1 VNGGRSR
8 LKTLA
13 PDDHGHGLRSE
24 IQTLRSRRCDPDVT
38 IQTVRSTVSLTSWQS
53 DRAMCSEVA
62 AVVAAVQWP
71 WGFSAPWGSSKAIDI
86 LRHSVAG
93 R

>member
-1 VNGGRSR
+1 MNREV
-8 LKTLA
+8 
-13 PDDHGHGLRSE
+13 E
-24 IQTLRSRRCDPDVT
+24 FRRCDSEVT
-38 IQTVRSTVSLTSWQS
+38 IQTFRSTVSLTPWQS

-71 WGFSAPWGSSKAIDI
+71 WGFSAPWGSSKAIGI
-86 LRHSVAG
+86 LTHPVAG